1 MADQDAIETKLA
13 AARTRLIIDKPFLGA
28 LVLRLP
34 LKKANPDWCKTTA
47 TDAKSFYYNPEY
59 IDALNLSQTE
69 FILAHEALH
78 CALSHFARREHRVK
92 HRWDIACDYAINP
105 ILKKDG
111 LTPPPGALFESS
123 YEGMTAEE
131 IYPYIKDNDE
141 SETLD
146 QHMYDD
152 SSEGKSEQDKAKP
165 NENPEQPQEDKADN
179 RPPEEGQDPSSNDE
193 QPDERGRDQET
204 ESESESDDGAPP
216 PMPLTPQEKEA
227 LNVQWQQRMAG
238 AAQTAMQAGKLGA
251 DMARLVD
258 FLLQPQ
264 LPWRM
269 LLTRYMTQIARDDYS
284 YTRPSSRRGD
294 PAVFPSLRSAQLDI
308 VVALDTSGSVSE
320 AEMNEFISEIDAIKG
335 QMRARITLLACDAAL
350 AKDSPWVYEPWETF
364 ELPKKISGGGG
375 TSFVPVFEW
384 AERQDKQPDLLVYFT
399 DAEGEFP
406 KVPANFPV
414 LWLVKGKHPVPWG
427 QRVQLN

>member
-1 MADQDAIETKLA
+1 MADQDKIETKLA

-28 LVLRLP
+28 LVLRMP

-47 TDAKSFYYNPEY
+47 TDAKSFFYNADY
-59 IDALNLSQTE
+59 IDSLNLSQTE

-78 CALSHFARREHRVK
+78 CALSHFARREHRIK

-105 ILKKDG
+105 ILKADG
-111 LTPPPGALFESS
+111 LTPPLGALFETT

-131 IYPYIKDNDE
+131 IYPYIKDNDD
-141 SETLD
+141 SDTLD

-152 SSEGKSEQDKAKP
+152 SSDGKSDEGKAKP
-165 NENPEQPQEDKADN
+165 NENPDDPQDDKADN
-179 RPPEEGQDPSSNDE
+179 RPPEEGEDPSGKDE
-193 QPDERGRDQET
+193 QPDQRGEDKET
-204 ESESESDDGAPP
+204 ESESESDDGVPP
-216 PMPLTPQEKEA
+216 PAPLTPQEKETMS
-227 LNVQWQQRMAG
+227 VQWQQRTAG

-269 LLTRYMTQIARDDYS
+269 LLARYMTQIARDDYS
-284 YTRPSSRRGD
+284 YTRPSTRRGD
-294 PAVFPSLRSAQLDI
+294 PAVFPSLRSASLDI
-308 VVALDTSGSVSE
+308 TVALDTSGSISE
-320 AEMNEFISEIDAIKG
+320 KEMNEFVSEIDAIKG
-335 QMRARITLLACDAAL
+335 QMRARITLHGCDAAL
-350 AKDSPWVYEPWETF
+350 AEHGPWIYEPWETF
-364 ELPKKISGGGG
+364 ESPKKISGGGG
-375 TSFVPVFEW
+375 TRFVPIFEW

-406 KVPANFPV
+406 KTPANFPV
-414 LWLVKGKHPVPWG
+414 LWLVKGKHSVPWG

>member
-1 MADQDAIETKLA
+1 MSDQDAIETKLA

-34 LKKANPDWCKTTA
+34 LKKADPAWCKTTA
-47 TDAKSFYYNPEY
+47 TDAKNFFYNADY

-78 CALSHFARREHRVK
+78 CALSHFARREHRIK

-111 LTPPPGALFESS
+111 LTPPPGALIEFS

-131 IYPYIKDNDE
+131 IYPYIKDNDD

-152 SSEGKSEQDKAKP
+152 NSEGKSEQSKAKP
-165 NENPEQPQEDKADN
+165 NDNPDDPQENKAEN
-179 RPPEEGQDPSSNDE
+179 RPPEESDGQSGNDE
-193 QPDERGRDQET
+193 KPDERGRDQESSAD
-204 ESESESDDGAPP
+204 SEAKDGVPP
-216 PMPLTPQEKEA
+216 PAPLTPQEKES
-227 LNVQWQQRMAG
+227 LSVQWQQRMAG

-269 LLTRYMTQIARDDYS
+269 LLARYMTQVARDDYS
-284 YTRPSSRRGD
+284 YTRPSTRRGD
-294 PAVFPSLRSAQLDI
+294 PAVFPSLRRERKSTRLNSRPQI
-308 VVALDTSGSVSE
+308 
-320 AEMNEFISEIDAIKG
+320 ISYA
-335 QMRARITLLACDAAL
+335 
-350 AKDSPWVYEPWETF
+350 
-364 ELPKKISGGGG
+364 
-375 TSFVPVFEW
+375 VFGL
-384 AERQDKQPDLLVYFT
+384 RHKLHL
-399 DAEGEFP
+399 
-406 KVPANFPV
+406 
-414 LWLVKGKHPVPWG
+414 
-427 QRVQLN
+427 

>member
-1 MADQDAIETKLA
+1 MSDQDAIETKLA

-34 LKKANPDWCKTTA
+34 LKKADPAWCKTTA
-47 TDAKSFYYNPEY
+47 TDAKNFFYNADY

-78 CALSHFARREHRVK
+78 CALSHFARREHRIK

-111 LTPPPGALFESS
+111 LTPPPGALIEFS

-131 IYPYIKDNDE
+131 IYPYIKDNDD

-152 SSEGKSEQDKAKP
+152 NSEGKSEQSKAKP
-165 NENPEQPQEDKADN
+165 NDNPDDPQENKAEN
-179 RPPEEGQDPSSNDE
+179 RPPEESDGQSGNDE
-193 QPDERGRDQET
+193 KPDERGRDQESSAD
-204 ESESESDDGAPP
+204 SEAKDGVPP
-216 PMPLTPQEKEA
+216 PAPLTPQEKES
-227 LNVQWQQRMAG
+227 LSVQWQQRMAG

-269 LLTRYMTQIARDDYS
+269 LLARYMTQVARDDYS
-284 YTRPSSRRGD
+284 YTRPSTRRGD

-308 VVALDTSGSVSE
+308 VVALDTSGSISE
-320 AEMNEFISEIDAIKG
+320 TEMSEFISEIDAIKG
-335 QMRARITLLACDAAL
+335 QMRARVTLQACDAEL
-350 AKDSPWVYEPWETF
+350 AKDGPWLYEAWETF
-364 ELPKKISGGGG
+364 ELPKKLGGGGG
-375 TSFVPVFEW
+375 TRFVPVFDW
-384 AERQDKQPDLLVYFT
+384 AERQDRAPDLLIYFT

-406 KVPANFPV
+406 KVPPNFPV